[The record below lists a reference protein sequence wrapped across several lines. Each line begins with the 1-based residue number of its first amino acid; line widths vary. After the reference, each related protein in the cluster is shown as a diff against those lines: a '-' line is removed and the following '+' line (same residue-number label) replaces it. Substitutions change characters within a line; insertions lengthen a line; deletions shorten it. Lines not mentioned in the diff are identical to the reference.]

1 MNHIKKNW
9 ERYLEEV
16 LPSDAPLIQ
25 LIETRRAFY
34 SGAASLFTMMVD
46 QTKQAGIT
54 EEQGIDYLAELNA
67 EIVQFGIDLL
77 DGRV

>member
-1 MNHIKKNW
+1 MNYIKQNW
-9 ERYLEEV
+9 DKYLREV
-16 LPSDAPLIQ
+16 MPKDAPPIQ
-25 LIETRRAFY
+25 IIETRRAFY

-46 QTKQAGIT
+46 STKRDGMT
-54 EEQGIDYLAELNA
+54 EKEGIDYLAELQA